1 MADYSHY
8 PKALRP
14 KSKKTKEKQQAQRQ
28 RVRSKAA
35 QAKVRKLQKAKDK
48 WGNVKK
54 TAKKTAQDAAI
65 GASLIASRGRGRGKG
80 GATPHPKTMKE
91 AGLGKSPEIPVGRSG
106 GASHG
111 GTGAKRGT
119 GKTHV
124 EGLSSKGN
132 PSITERSMVG
142 PNAGY
147 PKAVRDYKASL
158 KEMRSRTEGKREAP
172 AYKAKARDTKS
183 RSEAPTG
190 RPRSKV
196 SRRHKERKPVETKAQ
211 RAARELKKKT
221 APAPKETYGGEAK
234 IGRKPGYNSSYPS
247 TISRP
252 AKKRKVDPETRD
264 LAYD

>member
-234 IGRKPGYNSSYPS
+234 IGRKPGY
-247 TISRP
+247 
-252 AKKRKVDPETRD
+252 
-264 LAYD
+264 